1 MRGRM
6 HKTQQ
11 EQTGYREPV
20 SLALFFFVFLA
31 STFFF
36 DERAALFFGPSLVSP
51 LESLMLG
58 SSAIGFIFRPYLCY
72 RFPTRRHD
80 VSTLI
85 GTLAV
90 AALVVTIMARR
101 TWVFLAGGIVLFA
114 ALGYI
119 GSAAHS
125 FLARRYAKTSYLA
138 RAVAITYA
146 LGIVFQFIFHI
157 LVPGDMPNQI
167 VLVLSTLAVVTL
179 LHAIAETKA
188 PGGVAWQD
196 LSTMGAASTP
206 PQPERLPCVSPWRSF
221 ASREFLQPSTPRS
234 PYRMPP
240 MPSTSARGRASA
252 SCQAPSPPACFS
264 ISSTRVVSA

>member
-1 MRGRM
+1 MRARM

-36 DERAALFFGPSLVSP
+36 DERAALFFNPSLVSP

-80 VSTLI
+80 VSTLM

-90 AALVVTIMARR
+90 AAILATLMARR
-101 TWVFLAGGIVLFA
+101 AWVFLAGGIVLFM

-119 GSAAHS
+119 GNAAHS
-125 FLARRYAKTSYLA
+125 FLALRYAKTPHLA
-138 RAVAITYA
+138 RTVAISYA
-146 LGIVFQFIFHI
+146 SGIVLQFIFHM
-157 LVPGDMPNQI
+157 LVPGDIPNQI
-167 VLVLSTLAVVTL
+167 VLVAAALAMVTL
-179 LHAIAETKA
+179 LHAIAQTKA
-188 PGGVAWQD
+188 PDDAAWRD
-196 LSTMGAASTP
+196 LFTMGTATP
-206 PQPERLPCVSPWRSF
+206 PRPGRLPCVSPWQPS

-234 PYRMPP
+234 PYRMLPT
-240 MPSTSARGRASA
+240 PSTLARGRVS
-252 SCQAPSPPACFS
+252 SSRRAPLPPAYFS
-264 ISSTRVVSA
+264 ISSMHVVSA

>member
-1 MRGRM
+1 MRARM

-80 VSTLI
+80 VSTLM

-90 AALVVTIMARR
+90 AAILATLMARR
-101 TWVFLAGGIVLFA
+101 AWVFLAGGIVLFM

-119 GSAAHS
+119 GNAAHS
-125 FLARRYAKTSYLA
+125 FLALRYAKTPHLA
-138 RAVAITYA
+138 RTVAISYA
-146 LGIVFQFIFHI
+146 SGIVLQFIFHM
-157 LVPGDMPNQI
+157 LVPGDIPNQV
-167 VLVLSTLAVVTL
+167 VLVAAALAMVTL
-179 LHAIAETKA
+179 LHAIAQTKA
-188 PGGVAWQD
+188 PDDTAWRD
-196 LSTMGAASTP
+196 LFTMGTATPPRGQGGYPASHRGNLLPRGSFCSPQRRAHPIACFQRHRPWLVAASLP
-206 PQPERLPCVSPWRSF
+206 RDERPCRRHTF
-221 ASREFLQPSTPRS
+221 R
-234 PYRMPP
+234 
-240 MPSTSARGRASA
+240 
-252 SCQAPSPPACFS
+252 
-264 ISSTRVVSA
+264 